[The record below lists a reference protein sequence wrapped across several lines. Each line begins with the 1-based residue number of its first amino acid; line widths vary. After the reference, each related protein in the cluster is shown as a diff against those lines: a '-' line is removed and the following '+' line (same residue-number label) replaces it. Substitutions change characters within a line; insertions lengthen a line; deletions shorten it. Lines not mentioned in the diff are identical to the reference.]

1 MVASYLFLGGYLV
14 INYHDIC
21 QTYDIFGYKLSF
33 NKEKIRIRISF
44 PIFVYRSLTLK
55 EIWTKNLN
63 VGHDLYRLLESIF
76 FTTVQIEKP
85 ALIAETFDPL
95 FMHVY
100 ASFFILELGIKLWY
114 FKTNN
119 CYLKNLTQGLL

>member
-1 MVASYLFLGGYLV
+1 MV

-33 NKEKIRIRISF
+33 NKEKIRFRISF
-44 PIFVYRSLTLK
+44 PIYISVYRGLTLK
-55 EIWTKNLN
+55 E
-63 VGHDLYRLLESIF
+63 LLLQKSEPRTSMWGMIYTGCLDQFF

-85 ALIAETFDPL
+85 ALIAENFDPL

-100 ASFFILELGIKLWY
+100 ASFFILELGIKL
-114 FKTNN
+114 
-119 CYLKNLTQGLL
+119 